1 MTKQQLQYFLSA
13 VEFSNFSK
21 AANFHYVS
29 IPTFIRHINDLESEL
44 NTKLFKRSNRGLTLT
59 AAGAMFH
66 SFARD
71 TLLGMYQY
79 YVTIRD
85 KGYLVGE
92 VHDEFIMGYYAFGGM
107 FPAFSKLVDR
117 YLNLWIKKPCVL
129 HCVRGGEMTDL
140 ARNGLIDVGAVS
152 SSQLEKYG
160 DEFESRTFYKW
171 ECQLLVENDHPLAS
185 QDSISVDEIIA
196 NYSSF
201 RHYLPEGLVDEEVR
215 NQTIKGPADIMK
227 LCRMFLDFLPLWS
240 SAKTENNEFQMGNH
254 ILLMP
259 STMQRPELAKKHIL
273 RITGANLT
281 MDVKLFW
288 KKGNSNPSIQKFK
301 EALDF
306 AEAT

>member
-21 AANFHYVS
+21 AASFHYAS
-29 IPTFIRHINDLESEL
+29 IPTFIRHINDLEEEL
-44 NTKLFKRSNRGLTLT
+44 DTKLFHRSNRGLTLT
-59 AAGAMFH
+59 AAGALFH

-92 VHDEFIMGYYAFGGM
+92 EHDEFIMGYYAFGGM

-117 YLNLWIKKPCVL
+117 YLNLWLKKPCVL

-140 ARNGLIDVGAVS
+140 VRNGLIDVGAVS

-171 ECQLLVENDHPLAS
+171 ECQLLVEHDHPLAD
-185 QDSISVDEIIA
+185 QDSISVDDIIA

-201 RHYLPEGLVDEEVR
+201 RHYLPEGLVDENIR
-215 NQTIKGPADIMK
+215 NQSITSSADIMT
-227 LCRMFLDFLPLWS
+227 LCRMFLEFLPIWS
-240 SAKTENNEFQMGNH
+240 SSKTENDELQIGSHM
-254 ILLMP
+254 LLTP
-259 STMQRPELAKKHIL
+259 STMQRPELAQKHIL
-273 RITGANLT
+273 RITGANPT

-288 KKGNSNPSIQKFK
+288 KKNNANPSIQKFK

-306 AEAT
+306 AENS